1 MGQKN
6 SHQSYPVEAFQGI
19 EVFLIMQNFETKQE
33 EKFVPK
39 TEYNSKDKKLI
50 QNALEIAKD
59 RQKNRENGI
68 VKEPIVNL
76 IEQKKE
82 MFLVTMA
89 HGIIQNEIEKLK

>member
-6 SHQSYPVEAFQGI
+6 SHKSNPVETFQGNQI
-19 EVFLIMQNFETKQE
+19 IHFQNFETKQE
-33 EKFVPK
+33 DKFVPK